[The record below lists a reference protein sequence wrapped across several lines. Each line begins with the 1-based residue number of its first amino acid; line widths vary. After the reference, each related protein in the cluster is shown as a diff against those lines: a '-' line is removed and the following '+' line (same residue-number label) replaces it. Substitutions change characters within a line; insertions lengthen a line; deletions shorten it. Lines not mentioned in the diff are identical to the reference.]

1 MSVYQV
7 RYTNYSRLHAPVF
20 ELLLVRSLATFGGC
34 EAKVMMRPHQRH
46 RLSVARI
53 NRVRQGVVS
62 FGMCEVALYVD
73 SSGLIWLGLVP
84 NNPPSTS
91 PAPPTLVDP
100 PRVRQMPPSRQT
112 PNAAARSLRAA
123 KQRGR
128 DILTTRTRK
137 RVVAHGPWRRRS
149 RGSTGHCRCR
159 GPSTIRAE
167 NRNLSDRRSFFK

>member
-1 MSVYQV
+1 MGSEMCIRDRTQNASKIVPGKISSTNKCTFAGVSVYQV

-73 SSGLIWLGLVP
+73 SSGLVWLGLVP

-128 DILTTRTRK
+128 DILT
-137 RVVAHGPWRRRS
+137 
-149 RGSTGHCRCR
+149 
-159 GPSTIRAE
+159 
-167 NRNLSDRRSFFK
+167 LSLIHI